1 MRKRI
6 FALMAF
12 VSLSLACVVGCKSDA
27 DDGVGEKP
35 RPSTEDSFYFRNGA
49 KHTIHMTER
58 EDRVVF
64 LDGVSDNF
72 TFTDNAGTGLT
83 IVQGTVSTTLNIR
96 ANTQGTYEIVIAD
109 TKDGAERKAT
119 LVVEVAPRDTGWR
132 DGVYTIE
139 DIDGDKTEA
148 NSNDY
153 VDVEYPDGY
162 QYDSSSLSSEASTR
176 ITVSS
181 QAGNIVRVTAKNHYD
196 SSAPLEFKLKHK
208 TDASKTPLTVKVKRV
223 TKFWNYS
230 SNVLY
235 GISNKDYV
243 TQYSFTNAPR
253 VPKVPYSVTYVNGG
267 NPSGGDATKLYG
279 NPIITRIDL
288 NNVETVSPFAFANSA
303 NLETVIAP
311 KVKLVYYGAFYN
323 TKLAKIEL
331 PDLEELYTQHSS
343 QLNGSYSSYDVRYNI
358 FPATIRSIIIGKN
371 VKKIGYYAFVG
382 TENSLAEL
390 RIGVEAPT
398 QIDKNTFKYTPEGH
412 NHYGNPVPQGPIGK
426 VNNAALYVP
435 NRSLAEWKTVHP
447 WITTVFTGG
456 VRGY

>member
-109 TKDGAERKAT
+109 KKDGAERKAT

-162 QYDSSSLSSEASTR
+162 EYDSSSLSSEASTR

-223 TKFWNYS
+223 TKFWDYS
-230 SNVLY
+230 GNQLI

-253 VPKVPYSVTYVNGG
+253 VPKVPYAVKYVTNG
-267 NPSGGDATKLYG
+267 NYSGGDATKLYG

-288 NNVETVSPFAFANSA
+288 NNVEAVYYYAFANSA

-311 KVKLVYYGAFYN
+311 KVKLVYYGAFSN

-331 PDLEELYTQHSS
+331 PALEQLYTAYTSS
-343 QLNGSYSSYDVRYNI
+343 LNGEYSSYDGRHNI
-358 FPATIRSIIIGKN
+358 FPGTIRSIIIGKN
-371 VKKIGYYAFVG
+371 VKKIGHYAFVG

-398 QIDKNTFKYTPEGH
+398 QIEKASFMYDAEYT
-412 NHYGNPVPQGPIGK
+412 NHAGKVPQGPIGK

>member
-1 MRKRI
+1 
-6 FALMAF
+6 MAF
-12 VSLSLACVVGCKSDA
+12 VSLSLAYVGCKSDA

-230 SNVLY
+230 SSVLY

-267 NPSGGDATKLYG
+267 NLSGGDATKLYG

-311 KVKLVYYGAFYN
+311 KVKKIYYGAFNN

-343 QLNGSYSSYDVRYNI
+343 QLNGSYASYDVRYNI

-398 QIDKNTFKYTPEGH
+398 QIDKSTFMYTPEGH

>member
-109 TKDGAERKAT
+109 KKDGAERKAT

-162 QYDSSSLSSEASTR
+162 EYDSSSLSSEASTR

-223 TKFWNYS
+223 TKFWYYGGNT
-230 SNVLY
+230 LY

-267 NPSGGDATKLYG
+267 GTSGGDATKLYG

-288 NNVETVSPFAFANSA
+288 NNVETVSSYAFSNSA

-311 KVKLVYYGAFYN
+311 KVKRIYNGAFYN

-331 PDLEELYTQHSS
+331 PDLEELYTGYST
-343 QLNGSYSSYDVRYNI
+343 QLNSNYSSYDTRQNI

-371 VKKIGYYAFVG
+371 VKKIGYYAFNG

-398 QIDKNTFKYTPEGH
+398 QIDKSTFRHTPEGYNYH
-412 NHYGNPVPQGPIGK
+412 SYPVPQGPIGK

>member
-35 RPSTEDSFYFRNGA
+35 RPSTENSFYFRNGG

-109 TKDGAERKAT
+109 TKEGAERKAT
-119 LVVEVAPRDTGWR
+119 LIVEVAPRDTGWR

-230 SNVLY
+230 GQYLY

-243 TQYSFTNAPR
+243 TLYSFTNAPR
-253 VPKVPYSVTYVNGG
+253 VPKVPYSVKYVNSGSY
-267 NPSGGDATKLYG
+267 SGGDATKLYG

-288 NNVETVSPFAFANSA
+288 NNVEAINSHAFANSS
-303 NLETVIAP
+303 NLTTVIAP
-311 KVKLVYYGAFYN
+311 KVKTIYFGAFYN

-331 PDLEELYTQHSS
+331 PALEELYAYYSG
-343 QLNGSYSSYDVRYNI
+343 QLNGNYGDYYSYFNI

-398 QIDKNTFKYTPEGH
+398 QIDKNTFKYTPEGV
-412 NHYGNPVPQGPIGK
+412 NYYNRAVPQGPIGK
-426 VNNAALYVP
+426 PNNAALYVP

>member
-1 MRKRI
+1 M
-6 FALMAF
+6 
-12 VSLSLACVVGCKSDA
+12 
-27 DDGVGEKP
+27 
-35 RPSTEDSFYFRNGA
+35 
-49 KHTIHMTER
+49 
-58 EDRVVF
+58 
-64 LDGVSDNF
+64 
-72 TFTDNAGTGLT
+72 
-83 IVQGTVSTTLNIR
+83 
-96 ANTQGTYEIVIAD
+96 
-109 TKDGAERKAT
+109 
-119 LVVEVAPRDTGWR
+119 
-132 DGVYTIE
+132 
-139 DIDGDKTEA
+139 
-148 NSNDY
+148 
-153 VDVEYPDGY
+153 DVEYPDGY

-230 SNVLY
+230 SSVLY

-267 NPSGGDATKLYG
+267 NLSGGDATKLYG

-311 KVKLVYYGAFYN
+311 KVKKIYYGAFNN

-343 QLNGSYSSYDVRYNI
+343 QLNGSYASYDVRYNI

-398 QIDKNTFKYTPEGH
+398 QIDKSTFMYTPEGH

>member
-1 MRKRI
+1 
-6 FALMAF
+6 MAF
-12 VSLSLACVVGCKSDA
+12 ISLSLACVVGCKSDA

-49 KHTIHMTER
+49 KHTIHMVER
-58 EDRVVF
+58 DDRVVF

-109 TKDGAERKAT
+109 TKEGVERKAT
-119 LVVEVAPRDTGWR
+119 LIVEVAPRDTGWR
-132 DGVYTIE
+132 DGVYTIK

-162 QYDSSSLSSEASTR
+162 EYDSSSLSSEASTR

-208 TDASKTPLTVKVKRV
+208 TDASKAPLTVKVKRV
-223 TKFWNYS
+223 TKFWDYS
-230 SNVLY
+230 GEYLL

-243 TQYSFTNAPR
+243 TLYSFTHAPR
-253 VPKVPYSVTYVNGG
+253 VPKVPYSVKYVYDGST
-267 NPSGGDATKLYG
+267 SGGDATKLYG

-288 NNVETVSPFAFANSA
+288 NNVEYVQSHAFANSA

-311 KVKLVYYGAFYN
+311 KVKKIYYGAFYN

-331 PDLEELYTQHSS
+331 PALEELYTV
-343 QLNGSYSSYDVRYNI
+343 YSKSLDNTDRYDAYYNI
-358 FPATIRSIIIGKN
+358 FPGTIRSIIIGKN
-371 VKKIGYYAFVG
+371 VKKIGHYAFVG

-398 QIDKNTFKYTPEGH
+398 QIEKASFMYDPETTSY
-412 NHYGNPVPQGPIGK
+412 YGKIPQGPIGK
-426 VNNAALYVP
+426 PNNAALYVP
-435 NRSLAEWKTVHP
+435 NRALAEWKTVHP

>member
-1 MRKRI
+1 
-6 FALMAF
+6 MAF

-35 RPSTEDSFYFRNGA
+35 RPSTEDSFYFRNGG
-49 KHTIHMTER
+49 KHTIHMVER
-58 EDRVVF
+58 DDRVVF

-109 TKDGAERKAT
+109 TKEGVERKAT
-119 LVVEVAPRDTGWR
+119 LIVEVAPRDTGWR

-230 SNVLY
+230 GANLY

-243 TQYSFTNAPR
+243 TLYSFTNAPR
-253 VPKVPYSVTYVNGG
+253 VPKVPYSVKYVNSGS
-267 NPSGGDATKLYG
+267 NSGGDATKLYG

-288 NNVETVSPFAFANSA
+288 NNVETINSHAFANSS
-303 NLETVIAP
+303 NLTTVIAP
-311 KVKLVYYGAFYN
+311 KVKTIYFGAFYN

-331 PDLEELYTQHSS
+331 PALEELYAYYSG
-343 QLNGSYSSYDVRYNI
+343 QLNGNYGDYYSYFNI

-371 VKKIGYYAFVG
+371 VKKIGYYAFNG

-398 QIDKNTFKYTPEGH
+398 QIDKNTFKYTPEGV
-412 NHYGNPVPQGPIGK
+412 NYYNRAVPQGPIGK
-426 VNNAALYVP
+426 PNNAALYVP

-456 VRGY
+456 VKGY

>member
-12 VSLSLACVVGCKSDA
+12 VSLSLAYVGCKSDA

-109 TKDGAERKAT
+109 TKEGVERKAT

-162 QYDSSSLSSEASTR
+162 EYDSSSLSSEASTR

-230 SNVLY
+230 SQYLY

-243 TQYSFTNAPR
+243 TLYSFTNAPR
-253 VPKVPYSVTYVNGG
+253 VPKVPYSVKYVYGG
-267 NPSGGDATKLYG
+267 STSGGDATKLYG

-288 NNVETVSPFAFANSA
+288 NNVEYVNSHAFANSS
-303 NLETVIAP
+303 NLTTVIAP
-311 KVKLVYYGAFYN
+311 KVKTIYFGAFYN

-331 PDLEELYTQHSS
+331 PALEELHAYYSG
-343 QLNGSYSSYDVRYNI
+343 QLNGDYSDYYSYFNI

-398 QIDKNTFKYTPEGH
+398 QIDKNTFKYTPEGV
-412 NHYGNPVPQGPIGK
+412 NHYNRAVPQGPIGK
-426 VNNAALYVP
+426 PNNAALYVP

>member
-58 EDRVVF
+58 EYRVVF

-109 TKDGAERKAT
+109 KKDGAERKAT

-208 TDASKTPLTVKVKRV
+208 TDASKAPLTVKVKRV
-223 TKFWNYS
+223 TKFWNCSGQY
-230 SNVLY
+230 LY

-243 TQYSFTNAPR
+243 TLYSFTNAPR
-253 VPKVPYSVTYVNGG
+253 VPKVPYAVKYVYSGSN
-267 NPSGGDATKLYG
+267 SGGDATKLYG

-288 NNVETVSPFAFANSA
+288 NNVEYVNSHAFANSS
-303 NLETVIAP
+303 NLTTVIAP
-311 KVKLVYYGAFYN
+311 KVKTIYFGAFYN

-331 PDLEELYTQHSS
+331 PALEELHAYYSG
-343 QLNGSYSSYDVRYNI
+343 QLNGDYSDYYSYFNI

-398 QIDKNTFKYTPEGH
+398 QIDKNTFKYTPEGV
-412 NHYGNPVPQGPIGK
+412 NHYNRAVPQGPIGK
-426 VNNAALYVP
+426 PNNAALYVP